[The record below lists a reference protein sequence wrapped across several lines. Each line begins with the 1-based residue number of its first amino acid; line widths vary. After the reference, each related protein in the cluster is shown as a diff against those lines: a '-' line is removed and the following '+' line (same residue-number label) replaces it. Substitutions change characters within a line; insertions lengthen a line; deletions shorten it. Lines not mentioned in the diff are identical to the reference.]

1 MILRT
6 RFEPMGIFE
15 YITVLIAA
23 YVAGGVYVWPR
34 YLCLMAGQNGAVALG
49 LSGVWGL
56 LIFLGIVFWA
66 NNTPGNTVYQ
76 KLVFTVGST
85 TARMVITV
93 VGIMTMGY
101 LALVGVL
108 YIAVLTTVVIPGHR
122 AWTLGLVLVIYLLWL
137 STRPPISVVRL
148 FTLTIPGLTVLTL
161 ITLALGIHNAQFPN
175 ALRPH
180 WPMNWTVIGSATIS
194 GTYFWVPILP
204 LATTVAMVRRKFR
217 RKILRATAWTVS
229 IQIGLLFMLYAVAVV
244 TLGPEGVAG
253 STWPIVFVFENIDL
267 SNFFISEIGLGV
279 AIIWTVSF
287 IGFIAWHIWH
297 QGLLLQ
303 YMGPKCLNR
312 HYKLAII
319 TAVAIVGGLG
329 LQVSLDPKQLETLLL
344 NDLAP
349 LNFWVT
355 SLWVG
360 VVMGITLWKQRVKKI
375 DR

>member
-1 MILRT
+1 
-6 RFEPMGIFE
+6 
-15 YITVLIAA
+15 
-23 YVAGGVYVWPR
+23 
-34 YLCLMAGQNGAVALG
+34 MAGQNGAVALG

-349 LNFWVT
+349 LNFWAT

-360 VVMGITLWKQRVKKI
+360 VVMGITLWKQRGKKS